1 MSKFSVILA
10 AAGKSSRFRDKHY
23 KKPFIRLDQKAVWL
37 YSAERFLNRSDVCQ
51 LILVIAPEDREE
63 FHSLF
68 GPNIAIMGVDV
79 VEGGAERADSVGN
92 ALAKVSQE
100 ADFVVVHDAARPCL
114 AEEEIEAVFES
125 AKANGAAILATPVTS
140 TLKSGRVGKV
150 VETISRT
157 DKWLAQTPQ
166 VFPKDVLIQA
176 FENRGDLQPT
186 DEAELLEQQ
195 GIPIS
200 LVEGSSL
207 NIKITTKADLKLAKA
222 ILRSATAKKFD
233 APPHPFSDGDIWR

>member
-51 LILVIAPEDREE
+51 LLLVIAPEDREE

-79 VEGGAERADSVGN
+79 VEGGVERADSVGN
-92 ALAKVSQE
+92 ALMKVSE
-100 ADFVVVHDAARPCL
+100 DADFVVVHDAARPCL
-114 AEEEIEAVFES
+114 ADEHIEAVFES
-125 AKANGAAILATPVTS
+125 AKAKGASILATPVTS
-140 TLKSGRVGKV
+140 TLKSGRDGKV
-150 VETISRT
+150 VETISRA

-166 VFPKDVLIQA
+166 VYPKDVLIQA
-176 FENRGDLQPT
+176 FENRGDFQPT

-200 LVEGSSL
+200 LVEGSHL

-222 ILRSATAKKFD
+222 ILRSATPKKFD
-233 APPHPFSDGDIWR
+233 APPHPFADGDLWR

>member
-1 MSKFSVILA
+1 
-10 AAGKSSRFRDKHY
+10 
-23 KKPFIRLDQKAVWL
+23 
-37 YSAERFLNRSDVCQ
+37 
-51 LILVIAPEDREE
+51 
-63 FHSLF
+63 
-68 GPNIAIMGVDV
+68 MGVDV

-114 AEEEIEAVFES
+114 AEDDIEAVFES

-150 VETISRT
+150 VETISRS

-166 VFPKDVLIQA
+166 VFPKNVLIEA
-176 FENRGDLQPT
+176 FENRGDFQPT
-186 DEAELLEQQ
+186 DEAELLERH

-222 ILRSATAKKFD
+222 ILRSATSKKFD